1 MTVHTAVYD
10 TGDIL
15 WTQFD
20 RLHLI
25 YMAIKTVGYELQ
37 YLLTQ
42 RWVYVPENHNEVRNQ
57 RRTE

>member
-1 MTVHTAVYD
+1 M
-10 TGDIL
+10 
-15 WTQFD
+15 
-20 RLHLI
+20 
-25 YMAIKTVGYELQ
+25 MIKTVVYELQ